1 MYYRNYTKRHS
12 YRVDNYAC
20 IRLAKYAQLHL
31 EVKVPVCF
39 IKQTWTIH

>member
-20 IRLAKYAQLHL
+20 IRLVKYAQLHL